1 MTAGPI
7 TITAECRLGDALNKA
22 TSPANDVHA
31 DRRPELY
38 RRIAEQTAPQQTA
51 PQQAAP
57 QQTAPQQAG
66 EATPHQTSSP
76 G

>member
-1 MTAGPI
+1 MTAGAI

-22 TSPANDVHA
+22 TGPANDVHA

-38 RRIAEQTAPQQTA
+38 RRIAEQAT
-51 PQQAAP
+51 PQQA
-57 QQTAPQQAG
+57 TPQQAG